1 MKEYVRINQ
10 IAYDTLYNE
19 YNTRA
24 IKKSE
29 YEEKAESLAGTVLN
43 CAKSSFKRLTVLE
56 IGPGSGE
63 ILSYFEE
70 NGCRTVAVE
79 LSTKMAEMAKIRSS
93 LTVFIINDITET
105 KFCNDQFEVIYAGAL
120 IHLFPLNDALE
131 LMKKFYNW
139 LKPNGILFVN
149 TTIHDVSEEG
159 YYKKEDYGISVKRFR
174 KKWTEKE
181 FILAIQ
187 NTGLEIIQRLFTNE
201 QDRKK
206 QWVAFLCRKP

>member
-1 MKEYVRINQ
+1 MKKYVRINQ

-19 YNTRA
+19 YNTRVTT
-24 IKKSE
+24 KSE
-29 YEEKAESLAGTVLN
+29 YEEKSELLAGTVLN
-43 CAKSSFKRLTVLE
+43 CAKKSFKKITVLE

-79 LSTKMAEMAKIRSS
+79 LSTKMVEVAKIRSPH
-93 LTVFIINDITET
+93 TVFIINDITET
-105 KFCNDQFEVIYAGAL
+105 KFSTDQFEVIYAGAL
-120 IHLFPLNDALE
+120 IHLFPLKTSLE
-131 LMKKFYNW
+131 LLKKFYSW
-139 LKPNGILFVN
+139 LKPNGIIFIN

-159 YYKKEDYGISVKRFR
+159 YFTKHDYEIPVKRFR

-181 FILAIQ
+181 FVLALQ

-201 QDRKK
+201 QDRNK
-206 QWVAFLCRKP
+206 QWVAFLCKKS